1 MKKSLLLIIAFAIS
15 FAGWAQNYDPVK
27 TLVMLN
33 QLDKAKADLDKAFT
47 NAKYTSKPEAFIL
60 KTAIYAS
67 VSMMDGKKDTPAAA
81 QLVEEADADR
91 KSVV

>member
-1 MKKSLLLIIAFAIS
+1 MKKSLLLIFAFAIS
-15 FAGWAQNYDPVK
+15 FAGWTQNYDPVK

-33 QLDKAKADLDKAFT
+33 QLDKAKTDLDKAFT

-67 VSMMDGKKDTPAAA
+67 VSMMDGKKIHQ
-81 QLVEEADADR
+81 QLLN
-91 KSVV
+91 